1 MTFDVLVERATAYDR
16 IMRQVLFAA
25 LLASCGTSPDSR
37 PATVEVISLE
47 ILAPTCGQVQC
58 HSTSTAIQG
67 YAFDTLEASKASL
80 RELVRAGGR
89 GDDLV
94 EVLEDT
100 GGNRMPPDSPLD
112 QQDIDLIKKWI
123 AAGAQGL

>member
-1 MTFDVLVERATAYDR
+1 MTFDVLVERTTAYDR
-16 IMRQVLFAA
+16 IMRQVLLAA
-25 LLASCGTSPDSR
+25 LLAACGTSPDSR

-67 YAFDTLEASKASL
+67 YAFDTLEASKVAL
-80 RELVRAGGR
+80 RDLVGGR
-89 GDDLV
+89 GRADLI
-94 EVLEDT
+94 EVLETT
-100 GGNRMPPDSPLD
+100 GGKRMPPDSPLD
-112 QQDIDLIKKWI
+112 PQDIDLIKAWI